1 MSNLAP
7 IALFCFNRPNHLNE
21 TLKYLK
27 KNDLINKSRIYIFS
41 DAPKEKKDFKKVE
54 MVRSI
59 IKNLIGFKEKI
70 IFFRKNNYGLAKNII
85 SGINYVFRKENKII
99 VLEDDL
105 IVDKFFLEY
114 MNKNLDYYKQNH
126 NVASIH
132 GYIYPIDKKNLD
144 NSFFIKGADCWGWGT
159 WKRAWQKFEN
169 NPNKLINKIK
179 KYNLI
184 SEFNFNNSK
193 DYFFMLNKNLRSKKK
208 SWAIQWYAS
217 AFLGNMLTLYPKQTY
232 VRNIGLDGS
241 GENTNLEYNYN
252 SNFSKKKKIFKI
264 KNIKENIIARQKF
277 ESFFRTSERNFFQK
291 IIFKIFN
298 V

>member
-21 TLKYLK
+21 TIKYLK
-27 KNDLINKSRIYIFS
+27 KNDLISKSRIYIFS
-41 DAPKEKKDFKKVE
+41 DAPKKKKDFKKVE

-59 IKNLIGFKEKI
+59 IQNLTGFKEKN

-105 IVDKFFLEY
+105 IVDKFFLKY
-114 MNKNLDYYKQNH
+114 MNKNLDYYKKNQS
-126 NVASIH
+126 VASIH
-132 GYIYPIDKKNLD
+132 GYIYPINKKNLD
-144 NSFFIKGADCWGWGT
+144 HSFFIKGADCWGWGT

-193 DYFFMLNKNLRSKKK
+193 DYFLMLNKNLKSKKK

-217 AFLGNMLTLYPKQTY
+217 AFLANMLTLYPKQSY

-241 GENTNLEYNYN
+241 GENTNLDYNYN
-252 SNFSKKKKIFKI
+252 SNFSKKKK
-264 KNIKENIIARQKF
+264 NI
-277 ESFFRTSERNFFQK
+277 
-291 IIFKIFN
+291 
-298 V
+298 